1 MHSQSLT
8 CHSLPLPFLSPPPL
22 LPPLFPSLSPPPSP
36 SPPPPPSPF
45 PFPSPLPLLQ
55 DLSQF
60 EALCQQLYDPSGGLS
75 REAEK
80 ALLQFSELPNVL
92 QQCQVILEQTQVGG
106 AGEERSGIACQGKAL
121 VNTCSAQSRTAP
133 SPVVCCVESVCT
145 TGGLQHF
152 DSSRL
157 QVLHFMLFG
166 RQAAAT

>member
-8 CHSLPLPFLSPPPL
+8 CHSPSPSPPFPSPPP
-22 LPPLFPSLSPPPSP
+22 PPPPSPPSP
-36 SPPPPPSPF
+36 SPPSPSP
-45 PFPSPLPLLQ
+45 SPIPLLQ

-106 AGEERSGIACQGKAL
+106 AGEEQSGVACQGKVL
-121 VNTCSAQSRTAP
+121 LNVCSAQSRTAP
-133 SPVVCCVESVCT
+133 SPVVCCVESVCPA
-145 TGGLQHF
+145 GGLQHF